1 MRVFRHGKALKYA
14 CFKKQQQQDG
24 LNMKI
29 NFYFHICL
37 LAFLKDLKTK
47 NYLQT
52 TTTIQTLKE
61 IPSKTSSNASNF
73 IFFQQPDKIYG

>member
-1 MRVFRHGKALKYA
+1 MLVFKHGKHIKALKYL
-14 CFKKQQQQDG
+14 KNKQQDG

-73 IFFQQPDKIYG
+73 IFFQ